1 MKEFQKYKVIWLE
14 KKTLKVKYDW
24 RSVYDVLI
32 TCYQV
37 SGEGE
42 EWDLPHQEQYV
53 LS

>member
-1 MKEFQKYKVIWLE
+1 MKELQKYWVIWLE
-14 KKTLKVKYDW
+14 KKTLEVKWLKEYI
-24 RSVYDVLI
+24 YDVLI